1 MERGG
6 KRTRGALLGV
16 RLVPS
21 VLLPLLP
28 LLQLAGGAPLGR
40 GLYPMPASVLQGRGE
55 AQAGCPGLWQS
66 PPCLCY
72 LDRVVNAARGT
83 WGNRGCRERCVFT
96 SRGRQLSFLPR
107 VPVPA
112 PGDPPPGHG
121 QQEGGCGWVQVGTA
135 LSSRG
140 TLVLEAALRSAL
152 LALERALAEQQ
163 LQRGACGLCA
173 PCLFPPCANLTRL
186 CPQIPPKTYPSTQET
201 LPKHANVAA
210 PSCPLPTR
218 PKVEPGVAQAE
229 VGSRQGGHGDAH
241 GPAVLAAPAVPPAV
255 PPSCQALLDAQA
267 LPELPQRNWA
277 LSQACAPYQ
286 RLCPPEG
293 AQHACA
299 PLSAR
304 LCRHRLQ
311 ECRSCG
317 HRGDPQ
323 ANATAPRGR
332 IMGGS
337 VAPQGAWPWLVSVR
351 LHGELMCGG
360 VLVGHSWVLTAAH
373 CFTGNRNELAWTVVV
388 GDHELG
394 KLDVGER
401 AVPVRRILPHPK
413 FNPKTFHGDLALL
426 ELAVPLALSPT
437 VSPVCL
443 PSGPAEPSPG
453 TACYIAGWGSLY
465 EEGPAANVVMEAR
478 VPLLSQETCR
488 GALGR
493 DMLTNAMF
501 CAGYLSGGIDSCQG
515 DSGGPLACQDPSS
528 HRFVL
533 YGITSWGD
541 GCGERGK
548 PGVYTRVAAFADWLS
563 LQMDPAPGSRE
574 PSCFDLLALAQ
585 LPPEQQLPE
594 RARLC
599 SFYAGSCRAPQGRA
613 ACARLSEETCRA
625 RTRRCELHSYAQTLV
640 DLLRQAGDFIR
651 NQLDFSFLTRALPQL
666 LGKIYGHLF
675 PPRIR
680 RDVPDPAVAGGQPS
694 PTAEGPRRPPTRQGA
709 GWPPPFSGLFGAMG
723 PRLQDWVEALRDMTE
738 GNPPAPTPDGG
749 QLPEETWLF
758 LQQGEEVV
766 EELVGQGRAFL
777 AQLRAELDLST
788 LLEATEPQWAP
799 RELSGT
805 PTPSRSVLRGKRE
818 LLPTELPGVEEEE
831 EAGAGRGKCPAAPGH
846 CGMPHATS
854 PASASHPG
862 PRAGCPM
869 LHPQSMGAS
878 PRACPGLNKSVVRVG
893 AVRELYAWVL
903 QVPEP
908 DLAMTFQEIL
918 VDLGSKNA
926 KGLYRAQVR
935 AMVGGRP
942 TVFAGLVGLDSDSLA
957 RSMPGLVALALEAL
971 KT

>member
-16 RLVPS
+16 RLVPP

-28 LLQLAGGAPLGR
+28 LLQLAGGAPLGQ
-40 GLYPMPASVLQGRGE
+40 GLYPMPAGVLQ
-55 AQAGCPGLWQS
+55 
-66 PPCLCY
+66 
-72 LDRVVNAARGT
+72 
-83 WGNRGCRERCVFT
+83 
-96 SRGRQLSFLPR
+96 
-107 VPVPA
+107 
-112 PGDPPPGHG
+112 
-121 QQEGGCGWVQVGTA
+121 A

-163 LQRGACGLCA
+163 RQRGACGLCA
-173 PCLFPPCANLTRL
+173 SCLFPPCANLTR
-186 CPQIPPKTYPSTQET
+186 
-201 LPKHANVAA
+201 H
-210 PSCPLPTR
+210 CPLLAMSPT
-218 PKVEPGVAQAE
+218 
-229 VGSRQGGHGDAH
+229 
-241 GPAVLAAPAVPPAV
+241 V
-255 PPSCQALLDAQA
+255 PPSCEVLLDAQA
-267 LPELPQRNWA
+267 LPELPQRNQA

-293 AQHACA
+293 TQHACTS
-299 PLSAR
+299 LSAR

-317 HRGDPQ
+317 HRGGPQ

-337 VAPQGAWPWLVSVR
+337 VAPRGAWPWLVSVR

-394 KLDVGER
+394 KLDAGER

-426 ELAVPLALSPT
+426 ELAVPLAPSHT
-437 VSPVCL
+437 ISPVCL

-453 TACYIAGWGSLY
+453 TACYITGWGSLY
-465 EEGPAANVVMEAR
+465 EEGPAADVVMEAR

-515 DSGGPLACQDPSS
+515 DSGGPLVCQDPSS

-541 GCGERGK
+541 GCGEQGK
-548 PGVYTRVAAFADWLS
+548 PGVYTRVAAFVDWLS

-585 LPPEQQLPE
+585 LPSEQQPPE

-599 SFYAGSCRAPQGRA
+599 AFYAGSCRASQGRA

-640 DLLRQAGDFIR
+640 DFLRRAGDFIR
-651 NQLDFSFLTRALPQL
+651 NQFDFSFLTRTLPQL

-675 PPRIR
+675 LPRVR
-680 RDVPDPAVAGGQPS
+680 RDAPGPAVPAGQPS
-694 PTAEGPRRPPTRQGA
+694 PTAEGPQRPRTRQGA
-709 GWPPPFSGLFGAMG
+709 GRPPPFAGLFGTMG
-723 PRLQDWVEALRDMTE
+723 PRLQDWVEALRAMA
-738 GNPPAPTPDGG
+738 GGSPPAPTLDGG
-749 QLPEETWLF
+749 QLPGEMWLF
-758 LQQGEEVV
+758 LQGEEVV

-777 AQLRAELDLST
+777 AQLQAELDLST
-788 LLEATEPQWAP
+788 PLEATEMRWAP
-799 RELSGT
+799 RELAGT
-805 PTPSRSVLRGKRE
+805 PTL
-818 LLPTELPGVEEEE
+818 
-831 EAGAGRGKCPAAPGH
+831 
-846 CGMPHATS
+846 S
-854 PASASHPG
+854 P
-862 PRAGCPM
+862 
-869 LHPQSMGAS
+869 
-878 PRACPGLNKSVVRVG
+878 CPGLNESVVRVS
-893 AVRELYAWVL
+893 AVWELYAWVL
-903 QVPEP
+903 RVPEP

-935 AMVGGRP
+935 ATVGGRP
-942 TVFAGLVGLDSDSLA
+942 TAFTGLVGLESDSLA

>member
-1 MERGG
+1 MC
-6 KRTRGALLGV
+6 
-16 RLVPS
+16 
-21 VLLPLLP
+21 
-28 LLQLAGGAPLGR
+28 
-40 GLYPMPASVLQGRGE
+40 PA
-55 AQAGCPGLWQS
+55 
-66 PPCLCY
+66 
-72 LDRVVNAARGT
+72 
-83 WGNRGCRERCVFT
+83 
-96 SRGRQLSFLPR
+96 
-107 VPVPA
+107 
-112 PGDPPPGHG
+112 
-121 QQEGGCGWVQVGTA
+121 A

-163 LQRGACGLCA
+163 RQQGACGLCA
-173 PCLFPPCANLTRL
+173 PCLFPPCANLTHR
-186 CPQIPPKTYPSTQET
+186 CPQISPKTYPSTEENLQ
-201 LPKHANVAA
+201 KYANTTA
-210 PSCPLPTR
+210 PSR
-218 PKVEPGVAQAE
+218 PFPIHPKADPRVAWAE
-229 VGSRQGGHGDAH
+229 VGREDVGMPTAL
-241 GPAVLAAPAVPPAV
+241 AILAAPAVPPAV

-267 LPELPQRNWA
+267 LPELAQRNWA

-293 AQHACA
+293 AQHTCA

-317 HRGDPQ
+317 RRGGPQ
-323 ANATAPRGR
+323 ANTTAPRGR

-337 VAPQGAWPWLVSVR
+337 MAPQGAWPWLVSVR

-360 VLVGHSWVLTAAH
+360 VLVGRSWVLTAAH
-373 CFTGNRNELAWTVVV
+373 CFAGNRNELAWTVVV

-394 KLDVGER
+394 KLDAGER

-426 ELAVPLALSPT
+426 ELAAPLAPSPT

-443 PSGPAEPSPG
+443 PTSPVEPSPG

-493 DMLTNAMF
+493 DLLTSAMF

-528 HRFVL
+528 HHFVL

-548 PGVYTRVAAFADWLS
+548 PGVYTRVAAFVDWLS

-585 LPPEQQLPE
+585 LPPEQQPPE
-594 RARLC
+594 RSRLC
-599 SFYAGSCRAPQGRA
+599 AFYAGSCRDPQGRA
-613 ACARLSEETCRA
+613 TCARLAEETCRA

-640 DLLRQAGDFIR
+640 DLLRRAGDFIR
-651 NQLDFSFLTRALPQL
+651 NQFDFSFLTRTLPQL

-675 PPRIR
+675 PHRIR
-680 RDVPDPAVAGGQPS
+680 RD
-694 PTAEGPRRPPTRQGA
+694 
-709 GWPPPFSGLFGAMG
+709 
-723 PRLQDWVEALRDMTE
+723 
-738 GNPPAPTPDGG
+738 APG
-749 QLPEETWLF
+749 
-758 LQQGEEVV
+758 
-766 EELVGQGRAFL
+766 
-777 AQLRAELDLST
+777 S
-788 LLEATEPQWAP
+788 AP
-799 RELSGT
+799 RQ
-805 PTPSRSVLRGKRE
+805 KRE
-818 LLPTELPGVEEEE
+818 LVPTGLPGMEEEE
-831 EAGAGRGKCPAAPGH
+831 EAGTG
-846 CGMPHATS
+846 
-854 PASASHPG
+854 
-862 PRAGCPM
+862 
-869 LHPQSMGAS
+869 
-878 PRACPGLNKSVVRVG
+878 RACPGLNESVVRVG

-903 QVPEP
+903 RVPET

-918 VDLGSKNA
+918 VDLSSKNT

-942 TVFAGLVGLDSDSLA
+942 TTFAGLVGLESDSLA
-957 RSMPGLVALALEAL
+957 RSMPGLVALALETL

>member
-16 RLVPS
+16 RLLPLM
-21 VLLPLLP
+21 LLPLLP
-28 LLQLAGGAPLGR
+28 LLQLAEGAPLGQ
-40 GLYPMPASVLQGRGE
+40 GLYPMPASVLQ
-55 AQAGCPGLWQS
+55 
-66 PPCLCY
+66 
-72 LDRVVNAARGT
+72 
-83 WGNRGCRERCVFT
+83 
-96 SRGRQLSFLPR
+96 
-107 VPVPA
+107 
-112 PGDPPPGHG
+112 
-121 QQEGGCGWVQVGTA
+121 A

-163 LQRGACGLCA
+163 RQRGACGLCA
-173 PCLFPPCANLTRL
+173 PCLFPPCTNLTHH
-186 CPQIPPKTYPSTQET
+186 CPP
-201 LPKHANVAA
+201 
-210 PSCPLPTR
+210 
-218 PKVEPGVAQAE
+218 
-229 VGSRQGGHGDAH
+229 
-241 GPAVLAAPAVPPAV
+241 PAVPPAM

-317 HRGDPQ
+317 RRRGPQ

-337 VAPQGAWPWLVSVR
+337 VAPRGAWPWLVSVR

-373 CFTGNRNELAWTVVV
+373 CFAGNQNELAWTVVV

-394 KLDVGER
+394 KPDVGER

-426 ELAVPLALSPT
+426 ELAVPLAPSPT

-443 PSGPAEPSPG
+443 PSGPSEPSPG

-465 EEGPAANVVMEAR
+465 EEGPAADVVMEAR

-528 HRFVL
+528 HHFIL

-585 LPPEQQLPE
+585 LPPEQQPPE

-599 SFYAGSCRAPQGRA
+599 AFYAGSCRGPQGRA
-613 ACARLSEETCRA
+613 ACDRLSEETCRA
-625 RTRRCELHSYAQTLV
+625 RTRRCELRSYAQTLV

-651 NQLDFSFLTRALPQL
+651 NQFDFSFLTRALPQL

-675 PPRIR
+675 HPRVR
-680 RDVPDPAVAGGQPS
+680 RDTPGLAVAGGQPS
-694 PTAEGPRRPPTRQGA
+694 SMAEGPRRPPTRWGA
-709 GWPPPFSGLFGAMG
+709 GRPPAFAGLFGAVG
-723 PRLQDWVEALRDMTE
+723 PRLQDWVEALRAMA
-738 GNPPAPTPDGG
+738 GGSPPAPTLDGG
-749 QLPEETWLF
+749 QLPGETWLF

-777 AQLRAELDLST
+777 TQLRAELDLGT
-788 LLEATEPQWAP
+788 PLEATELRSAP
-799 RELSGT
+799 RELAGT
-805 PTPSRSVLRGKRE
+805 PMLSRSAPREKRE
-818 LLPTELPGVEEEE
+818 LVPTELPRVEEEEEEE
-831 EAGAGRGKCPAAPGH
+831 EAGTG
-846 CGMPHATS
+846 
-854 PASASHPG
+854 
-862 PRAGCPM
+862 
-869 LHPQSMGAS
+869 
-878 PRACPGLNKSVVRVG
+878 RACPGLKESVVRVG

-935 AMVGGRP
+935 ATVGGRP
-942 TVFAGLVGLDSDSLA
+942 TVFAGLVGLESDSLA

>member
-6 KRTRGALLGV
+6 QRMRGALLRV
-16 RLVPS
+16 RLVPP
-21 VLLPLLP
+21 VLLLLLLLPL
-28 LLQLAGGAPLGR
+28 ARGSPLGQ
-40 GLYPMPASVLQGRGE
+40 GLYPMPAGVLQ
-55 AQAGCPGLWQS
+55 
-66 PPCLCY
+66 
-72 LDRVVNAARGT
+72 
-83 WGNRGCRERCVFT
+83 
-96 SRGRQLSFLPR
+96 
-107 VPVPA
+107 
-112 PGDPPPGHG
+112 
-121 QQEGGCGWVQVGTA
+121 A

-163 LQRGACGLCA
+163 RQRGACGLCA
-173 PCLFPPCANLTRL
+173 PCLFPPCANLTHH
-186 CPQIPPKTYPSTQET
+186 CPP
-201 LPKHANVAA
+201 
-210 PSCPLPTR
+210 
-218 PKVEPGVAQAE
+218 
-229 VGSRQGGHGDAH
+229 
-241 GPAVLAAPAVPPAV
+241 PAVPPTM

-286 RLCPPEG
+286 HLCPPEG
-293 AQHACA
+293 AQRACA

-317 HRGDPQ
+317 RRGDPQ
-323 ANATAPRGR
+323 VNATAPRGR

-337 VAPQGAWPWLVSVR
+337 VAPRGAWPWLVSVR

-373 CFTGNRNELAWTVVV
+373 CFAGNRNELAWTVVV

-394 KLDVGER
+394 KLGAGER
-401 AVPVRRILPHPK
+401 AVPIRRILPHPK

-426 ELAVPLALSPT
+426 ELAVPLAPSPT
-437 VSPVCL
+437 ISPVCL

-465 EEGPAANVVMEAR
+465 EEGPAADVVMEAR
-478 VPLLSQETCR
+478 VPLLSQETCQ

-493 DMLTNAMF
+493 DLLTSAMF

-528 HRFVL
+528 HRFIL

-541 GCGERGK
+541 GCGEQGK
-548 PGVYTRVAAFADWLS
+548 PGVYTRVTAFTDWVS
-563 LQMDPAPGSRE
+563 LQMDPAPGSQE

-585 LPPEQQLPE
+585 LPPERQLPE

-599 SFYAGSCRAPQGRA
+599 AFYTGSCRVPQGRA
-613 ACARLSEETCRA
+613 ACARLAEETCRA

-640 DLLRQAGDFIR
+640 DLLRRAGDFIR
-651 NQLDFSFLTRALPQL
+651 NQFDFSFLTRALPQL

-675 PPRIR
+675 PRRVR
-680 RDVPDPAVAGGQPS
+680 RDAPGLAVAGGQPS
-694 PTAEGPRRPPTRQGA
+694 PTAEGPRRPPTRRGA
-709 GWPPPFSGLFGAMG
+709 GRPPPFAGLFGAVG
-723 PRLQDWVEALRDMTE
+723 PRLQDWVEALRAMA
-738 GNPPAPTPDGG
+738 GGSPMVPTQDGE
-749 QLPEETWLF
+749 QLRGETWLF
-758 LQQGEEVV
+758 LQQGEQAV

-777 AQLRAELDLST
+777 AQLREELDLST
-788 LLEATEPQWAP
+788 PLEATELRWAPGELAGTPTLSRSAP
-799 RELSGT
+799 RE
-805 PTPSRSVLRGKRE
+805 KRE
-818 LLPTELPGVEEEE
+818 LVPTELPEVEEEEE
-831 EAGAGRGKCPAAPGH
+831 EAGTG
-846 CGMPHATS
+846 
-854 PASASHPG
+854 
-862 PRAGCPM
+862 
-869 LHPQSMGAS
+869 
-878 PRACPGLNKSVVRVG
+878 RACPGLNESAARVG

-903 QVPEP
+903 RVPEQ

-942 TVFAGLVGLDSDSLA
+942 TAFTGLVGLENDSLA